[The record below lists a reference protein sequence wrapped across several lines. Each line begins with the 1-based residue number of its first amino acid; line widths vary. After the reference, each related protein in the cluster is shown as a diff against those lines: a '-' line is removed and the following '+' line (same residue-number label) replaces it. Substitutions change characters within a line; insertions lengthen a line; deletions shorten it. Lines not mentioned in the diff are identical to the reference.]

1 MTTMLSNVMLANALS
16 FSSSRS
22 VILISVISKRH
33 HP

>member
-1 MTTMLSNVMLANALS
+1 VMLAKALS